1 MDQIRQK
8 KKKFVHFNGIRKI
21 EFSKKKI
28 KKEIMKIW
36 IQKKSSEITI
46 FLDAGNGSLL
56 RKP

>member
-1 MDQIRQK
+1 MHGPNQAK
-8 KKKFVHFNGIRKI
+8 KKIVHFNGIRKI